1 MLPKQEILLSPIQ
14 QVRLELYREFG
25 NEAKEAFDFII
36 GNDAAC
42 GVAAPESVAPANP
55 YKDADG
61 VYIIYKDGSYELFTG
76 HNGKENVKYVG
87 LIYNGRHIAVA
98 LNNLG
103 GEDKE
108 YQFLKDGASAPE
120 ESVYYTC
127 QMGICAFEDFAG
139 KANTEHIKNEYDSE
153 IPFDLLENGEYI
165 PAMGEWGLLMM
176 FASRINEALVYV
188 GGTPLKGWLWSST
201 ENSQP
206 YAWYVDFDG
215 GYANNYYKS
224 YSGSVRAVAAF

>member
-1 MLPKQEILLSPIQ
+1 MKQEIKLSPIQ

-25 NEAKEAFDFII
+25 DEAQEAFDFII
-36 GNDAAC
+36 GKDAVC
-42 GVAAPESVAPANP
+42 GVVTPESVAPVNP
-55 YKDADG
+55 TKDTDG

-76 HNGKENVKYVG
+76 HNNKENVKYVG

-108 YQFLKDGASAPE
+108 YQFLKDGACVPE
-120 ESVYYTC
+120 ESVYYTR
-127 QMGICAFEDFAG
+127 QQGINAFEDFAG

-153 IPFDLLENGEYI
+153 IPFDLLEDGEYI
-165 PAMGEWGLLMM
+165 PAMGEWVLLMM

-188 GGTPLKGWLWSST
+188 GGTPIKGWLWSST
-201 ENSQP
+201 ESSQ
-206 YAWYVDFDG
+206 YGAWLVYFYDG
-215 GYANNYYKS
+215 NTDGSGKC
-224 YSGSVRAVAAF
+224 YSTSVRAVAAF

>member
-1 MLPKQEILLSPIQ
+1 MSPIQ

-25 NEAKEAFDFII
+25 DEAKEAFDFII

-120 ESVYYTC
+120 ESVYYTR

-201 ENSQP
+201 ENSRSF
-206 YAWYVDFDG
+206 AWVVGFVDG
-215 GYANNYYKS
+215 NTLSNYKYSS
-224 YSGSVRAVAAF
+224 YSVRAVAAF

>member
-25 NEAKEAFDFII
+25 DEAKEAFDFII

-201 ENSQP
+201 EYSQP

-215 GYANNYYKS
+215 GYTNNYYKS

>member
-1 MLPKQEILLSPIQ
+1 MSPIQ

-25 NEAKEAFDFII
+25 DEAKEAFDFII

-76 HNGKENVKYVG
+76 HNSKENVKYVG

-108 YQFLKDGASAPE
+108 YQFLKDGASAPG
-120 ESVYYTC
+120 ESVYYTR

-201 ENSQP
+201 ESSQG
-206 YAWYVDFDG
+206 YAWGVNFDG
-215 GYANNYYKS
+215 GNTTSISKYS
-224 YSGSVRAVAAF
+224 SGSVRAVAAF

>member
-1 MLPKQEILLSPIQ
+1 MLAKQEILLSPIQ

-25 NEAKEAFDFII
+25 DEAKEAFDFIV
-36 GNDAAC
+36 GNDAEC
-42 GVAAPESVAPANP
+42 GVVTPESVAPVKPN
-55 YKDADG
+55 KDADG
-61 VYIIYKDGSYELFTG
+61 VYIVYNDGSHELFDG
-76 HNGKENVKYVG
+76 HNCKENVKYVG
-87 LIYNGRHIAVA
+87 LIHNGRHIAVA

-108 YQFLKDGASAPE
+108 YQFLKGGASAPE
-120 ESVYYTC
+120 ESVYYTR

-153 IPFDLLENGEYI
+153 IPFDLLEDGEYI

-188 GGTPLKGWLWSST
+188 GGTPIKGWLWSST
-201 ENSQP
+201 ESSQ
-206 YAWYVDFDG
+206 YGAWYVNFYDG
-215 GYANNYYKS
+215 GTGTYGKFSSN
-224 YSGSVRAVAAF
+224 SVRAVAAF